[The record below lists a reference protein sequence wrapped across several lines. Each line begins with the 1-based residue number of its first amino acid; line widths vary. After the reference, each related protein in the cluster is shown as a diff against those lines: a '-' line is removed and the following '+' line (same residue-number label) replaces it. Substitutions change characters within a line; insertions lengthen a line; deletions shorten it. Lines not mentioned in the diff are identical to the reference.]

1 MEVLGTCTRTKHG
14 AKTKK
19 DIGVS
24 IVELI
29 PPEKS
34 KNKYHIMRVIT
45 TDIDS
50 NLCEEL
56 NIDAKVLYSFPIDLI
71 KSINLILGTLEKYLK
86 QIQMK

>member
-1 MEVLGTCTRTKHG
+1 MEVLCTRAKHG
-14 AKTKK
+14 SKTRK

-34 KNKYHIMRVIT
+34 KNKYHIMRVIA

-50 NLCEEL
+50 NLCKEL
-56 NIDAKVLYSFPIDLI
+56 NIDVKVLYSFPINLI
-71 KSINLILGTLEKYLK
+71 ESINLILGAIEKYLK
-86 QIQMK
+86 